1 MDTGVLLPIG
11 SLPRGR
17 FSDGYAF
24 VDYLAKHK
32 HKYWQ
37 ILPLSP
43 RDSFGSPYN
52 SPNSL
57 KIDPGY
63 GTKSQWLELKKYAN
77 AKGIKIIGDVP
88 YFITPQEKKDLFLK
102 GLYAG
107 APPDVY
113 SKKGQYW
120 GLPVYNWKDKFDQNL
135 KYLLQRLEQATKL
148 YDVIRLDHFRGYCAL
163 WVVPKPYKSGRR
175 GHWLPVPGSKIM
187 KKVREEFPKTTFI
200 AENLGV
206 ITPRVESL
214 RKKQGFL
221 GSKVLLWH
229 KVSSVKKDEV
239 LYTSVHDS
247 NTLLGEVKSQKK
259 VQKLLS
265 QAQKSRA
272 KILMWAMQDILGLGS
287 SARLNK
293 PGKKGGN
300 WKWRL
305 SDDDLRTG

>member
-1 MDTGVLLPIG
+1 M
-11 SLPRGR
+11 
-17 FSDGYAF
+17 
-24 VDYLAKHK
+24 
-32 HKYWQ
+32 
-37 ILPLSP
+37 
-43 RDSFGSPYN
+43 
-52 SPNSL
+52 
-57 KIDPGY
+57 
-63 GTKSQWLELKKYAN
+63 
-77 AKGIKIIGDVP
+77 
-88 YFITPQEKKDLFLK
+88 
-102 GLYAG
+102 
-107 APPDVY
+107 
-113 SKKGQYW
+113 
-120 GLPVYNWKDKFDQNL
+120 
-135 KYLLQRLEQATKL
+135 
-148 YDVIRLDHFRGYCAL
+148 
-163 WVVPKPYKSGRR
+163 
-175 GHWLPVPGSKIM
+175 
-187 KKVREEFPKTTFI
+187 
-200 AENLGV
+200 
-206 ITPRVESL
+206 
-214 RKKQGFL
+214 